1 MKEMIKSPK
10 FYIRCAATLLGL
22 LGLILYFVTMIL
34 QDNSY
39 VWIPICMSVATVI
52 SLASLFLGKFRS
64 LDLAAGVLFLLG
76 GFLFIVTQFDNI
88 GYAVTNTGIGDGIM
102 PTFVMGAI
110 FLILAGITDS
120 VVVYLEK

>member
-1 MKEMIKSPK
+1 MKEMIKNPK
-10 FYIRCAATLLGL
+10 FYIRCAAALLGL
-22 LGLILYFVTMIL
+22 LGLILYFVTMNL

-39 VWIPICMSVATVI
+39 VWIPICMCVATAI
-52 SLASLFLGKFRS
+52 SLASIFLGKFRP
-64 LDLAAGVLFLLG
+64 LDLVAGVLFLLG
-76 GFLFIVTQFDNI
+76 GLLFIVTQFDNI